1 MNIKKKF
8 KGIEFKTLLFI
19 TIFNIGIILIIYLSE
34 LFIFNVLYKNYQI
47 NKVNNIVEE
56 FNNSKEDVYVLA
68 ENLAYDNEVCIS
80 VINENMVSF
89 NYNTMQNSCPLNKKN
104 KFINNKI
111 NNFINSDNDSEYYR
125 ITNPM
130 TKTKGILYAVK
141 KDNTNIFIYSN
152 LKNTSNFISIFQNQI
167 VYFIILIIFC
177 SIFISF
183 FLANKITKP
192 IREITNKSKNIG
204 KGKYDTKFPK
214 NGILEID
221 ELSETLEEVQKEL
234 VKSDE
239 VKRDLMANVSH
250 DLKTPLTLIK
260 SYAEMIKDISYKDP
274 KKMNEHLDIIMD
286 ESDRLTILVN
296 DILELSKVQNEE
308 YLYNYEEYDL
318 VKEIKKIIKKYDVIN
333 TKEQY
338 KFILELPKKAII
350 KADREKINQVIYNL
364 LNNAINYTGKDK
376 LVKIRVTKEEK
387 DYLVEIIDTGKGIKK
402 EELPFIWDKYY
413 KNDKNHQRNVVSTG
427 LGLSIV
433 KEILNKHNFEFGVK
447 SEINKGST
455 FYFKINV

>member
-34 LFIFNVLYKNYQI
+34 LFIFDVLYKNYQI

-89 NYNTMQNSCPLNKKN
+89 NYNTMQNGCPLNKKN
-104 KFINNKI
+104 KYINDKI
-111 NNFINSDNDSEYYR
+111 SNFVGSSNESEYYK

-130 TKTKGILYAVK
+130 TETKGILYAVK

-152 LKNTSNFISIFQNQI
+152 LKNTSNFINVFQNQI
-167 VYFIILIIFC
+167 VYFIILIILC
-177 SIFISF
+177 SVFISV

-234 VKSDE
+234 GKSDE

-260 SYAEMIKDISYKDP
+260 SYAEMIKDISYKEP

-318 VKEIKKIIKKYDVIN
+318 IKEIKKIIKKYDVIN

-338 KFILELPKKAII
+338 KFVLELPKKAII
-350 KADREKINQVIYNL
+350 KADREKLNQVIYNL

-376 LVKIRVTKEEK
+376 LVKIKVTKEDT

-433 KEILNKHNFEFGVK
+433 KEILNKHNFEYGVK

-455 FYFKINV
+455 FYFKINI

>member
-34 LFIFNVLYKNYQI
+34 LFIFDVLYKNYQI

-56 FNNSKEDVYVLA
+56 INNSNEDIYVLA

-80 VINENMVSF
+80 VINNNMVSF
-89 NYNTMQNSCPLNKKN
+89 NYNTMQNGCPLNKKN
-104 KFINNKI
+104 KFINDKI
-111 NNFINSDNDSEYYR
+111 SNFVSSNIDSEYYR
-125 ITNPM
+125 IINPF
-130 TKTKGILYAVK
+130 TQTKGILYAVK

-152 LKNTSNFISIFQNQI
+152 LKNTSNFVSIFQNQI
-167 VYFIILIIFC
+167 VYFIILIILC
-177 SIFISF
+177 SIFISL

-192 IREITNKSKNIG
+192 IREITDKSKNIG

-234 VKSDE
+234 GKNDE
-239 VKRDLMANVSH
+239 IKRDLMANVSH

-350 KADREKINQVIYNL
+350 KADREKLNQVIYNL

-376 LVKIRVTKEEK
+376 LVKIKVTKEEK
-387 DYLVEIIDTGKGIKK
+387 DYLIEIIDTGKGIKK

-433 KEILNKHNFEFGVK
+433 KEILNKHNFEYGVK
-447 SEINKGST
+447 SEVNKGST
-455 FYFKINV
+455 FYFKINI